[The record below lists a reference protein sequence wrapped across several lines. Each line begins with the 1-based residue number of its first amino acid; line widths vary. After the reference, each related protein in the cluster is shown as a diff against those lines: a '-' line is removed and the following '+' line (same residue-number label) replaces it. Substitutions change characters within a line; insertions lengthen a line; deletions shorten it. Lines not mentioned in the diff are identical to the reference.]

1 MKLLVKLRLRH
12 SVLSVLTFLVLSSGL
27 AGAQALDNMTRR
39 KMNLAVLNVL
49 DDYQLATAINS
60 KSDRYRFIQLFES
73 PDALIFCDLFNSG
86 EAFRTKISAQDYADF
101 LMEKC
106 ENVNADIADVRK
118 GNYYYDSESVW
129 HCKVTLDKTLTYN
142 DMNGVLFP
150 PFSDPSAPFRLEVD
164 LVYDENSERMK
175 IHSIDCL
182 NQDGFIPMN
191 DYYIVQRNK
200 EKKDSLRDC
209 RVTIK
214 RQPLKFNSFGQA
226 FAEKGKIEYWDYDVK
241 VDKKLIAEDDSYEMV
256 ILNYKKKSFR
266 IKAHYGMTYN
276 SRYDIRSVTD
286 FTRKESSGKEAGVDL
301 GFSFSASK
309 SFRFGLFTG
318 ATASLSTMH
327 LGVDNIVYKYN
338 TIDESGQEYT
348 RNYNIS
354 SAAQDIKFM
363 DVAVPLYMNL
373 NFRIA
378 SGVSLYFDLGG
389 RAYFNLLADVSP
401 MKLDGT
407 IVSKYPKQTKTETF
421 AVSTNEF
428 LSPKAFERE
437 KMDYSVFGNAGLEI
451 SIVRNSVYLLASA
464 GYEYGLTWT
473 YNSDENMFYGQS
485 QYPYVYYAPY
495 GKDVVFRPFA
505 DCLSFRRECLWF
517 NVGLML
523 KL

>member
-1 MKLLVKLRLRH
+1 MGLLIKLPFKH
-12 SVLSVLTFLVLSSGL
+12 FFLSAFACFVMSGSL
-27 AGAQALDNMTRR
+27 AAQSLDNVTRR
-39 KMNLAVLNVL
+39 KMNFAVLNAL

-60 KSDRYRFIQLFES
+60 RSDKYRFIQLFES
-73 PDALIFCDLFNSG
+73 PEALIFCDLFNSG
-86 EAFRTKISAQDYADF
+86 ESYKTKVTVQDYADF
-101 LMEKC
+101 LMNKC
-106 ENVNADIADVRK
+106 ENVNADITDVRK
-118 GNYYYDSESVW
+118 GNFFYDSELAW

-150 PFSDPSAPFRLEVD
+150 PFAGSLSPFRLEVD
-164 LVYDENSERMK
+164 LVYDENSGRMK

-182 NQDGFIPMN
+182 NPDGFVPMT

-200 EKKDSLRDC
+200 ERKDSLRDS

-214 RQPLKFNSFGQA
+214 RQPLEFNSFGQA
-226 FAEKGKIEYWDYDVK
+226 FANKGRIEYWDYDVK
-241 VDKKLIAEDDSYEMV
+241 VDKKLIAEDDPYEMI
-256 ILNYKKKSFR
+256 ILNYKRKNFR

-276 SRYDIRSVTD
+276 SRYDIRSASN
-286 FTRKESSGKEAGVDL
+286 FTKKESAGKEAGVDL

-309 SFRFGLFTG
+309 GFRFGLFTG
-318 ATASLSTMH
+318 AAASLSTMN
-327 LGVDNIVYKYN
+327 LAMDNIVYEYKTN
-338 TIDESGQEYT
+338 DGAGQEYV
-348 RNYNIS
+348 RNYNIK
-354 SAAQDIKFM
+354 SAAQDVKFM

-378 SGVSLYFDLGG
+378 RGVSLYFDLGG
-389 RAYFNLLADVSP
+389 RAYFNLMADVSP
-401 MKLDGT
+401 MTLSG
-407 IVSKYPKQTKTETF
+407 IVISKYTTHTKSETF
-421 AVSTNEF
+421 DVSTNEF

-451 SIVRNSVYLLASA
+451 AIVRNSIYLLASA

-473 YNSDENMFYGQS
+473 YSSAENQFYGNS

-505 DCLSFRRECLWF
+505 DCMSFRIECIWLNF
-517 NVGLML
+517 GLML

>member
-1 MKLLVKLRLRH
+1 MRLPFKHFFLSALVCFVA
-12 SVLSVLTFLVLSSGL
+12 SGFL
-27 AGAQALDNMTRR
+27 AAQSLDNVTRR
-39 KMNLAVLNVL
+39 KMNFAVLNAL

-60 KSDRYRFIQLFES
+60 RSDKYRFIQLFEN

-86 EAFRTKISAQDYADF
+86 ETYKTKITVQDYADF
-101 LMEKC
+101 LMNKC
-106 ENVNADIADVRK
+106 ENVNAEITDVKK
-118 GNYYYDSESVW
+118 GNFFYGSESAW

-150 PFSDPSAPFRLEVD
+150 PFAGSLIPFRLEVD
-164 LVYDENSERMK
+164 LVYDESAGKMK

-182 NQDGFIPMN
+182 NPDGFVPMT

-200 EKKDSLRDC
+200 ERKDSLRDS

-214 RQPLKFNSFGQA
+214 RRPLEFNSFGQA
-226 FAEKGKIEYWDYDVK
+226 FAEKGRIEYWDYDVK
-241 VDKKLIAEDDSYEMV
+241 VDKKLIAEDDPYEMI
-256 ILNYKKKSFR
+256 ILNYKRKNFR

-276 SRYDIRSVTD
+276 SRYDIRSVSN
-286 FTRKESSGKEAGVDL
+286 FTKKETSGKEAGVDL

-309 SFRFGLFTG
+309 GFRFGLFTG
-318 ATASLSTMH
+318 ATASLSTMN
-327 LGVDNIVYKYN
+327 LAVDNIVYEYKTN
-338 TIDESGQEYT
+338 DGSGQEYT
-348 RNYNIS
+348 RNYNIAS
-354 SAAQDIKFM
+354 VAQEIKFM

-378 SGVSLYFDLGG
+378 RGVSLYFDLGG
-389 RAYFNLLADVSP
+389 RAYFNLMADVSP
-401 MKLDGT
+401 MTLNGT
-407 IVSKYPKQTKTETF
+407 IVSKYTTQTKNETF
-421 AVSTNEF
+421 NVSTNEF

-451 SIVRNSVYLLASA
+451 ALVRNSVYLLASA

-473 YNSDENMFYGQS
+473 YTSDDNQFYGNS

-505 DCLSFRRECLWF
+505 DCLSFRRECIWLNF
-517 NVGLML
+517 GLML